1 MSKFKISLVLLV
13 LVTLTA
19 ASLVHGQAPFC
30 DKRIVGYYPDYTRWT
45 LPPADIRYDKLTHIM
60 YFSISP
66 NANGSLDTANVTL
79 SNLQNVEALAHANDV
94 KISICVGG
102 WGRSTHFSTMAGN
115 TTARANFVSNLT
127 QYCLD
132 NALDGVDIDWE
143 PVSSSA
149 DRNKYTT
156 LIQDLKTA
164 LAPHALTLSI
174 AVAAWGSEFNVA
186 AISSIDWI
194 NIMAYDMGVPHSSYA
209 NAVSA
214 LSHWESYGFT
224 RDKET
229 LGVPFYGKNAIATA
243 WPTYKAIIDTYS
255 PGPEIDLIDLPGADD
270 DINFNGI
277 NTIKQKTDFVIN
289 NNYGGIMIWEIAQ
302 DSFDTTSLLTTI
314 NDTMHE
320 LLPTDFDCDDVV
332 GLPDMLFLVSYWL
345 NTDCDTDNNWCDRT
359 DLDLSGKVNLADYAK
374 LASDFYL

>member
-1 MSKFKISLVLLV
+1 MPMFKILLIQ
-13 LVTLTA
+13 LLLALAILTA
-19 ASLVHGQAPFC
+19 PASVQAQAPFC
-30 DKRIVGYYPDYTRWT
+30 DTRIVGYYPDYRQWS

-60 YFSISP
+60 YFSLSP
-66 NANGSLDTANVTL
+66 NADGTIDSTNVTL
-79 SNLQNVEALAHANDV
+79 SNLQSMEALAHANNV
-94 KISICVGG
+94 KVSVCVGG
-102 WGRSTHFSTMAGN
+102 WGRSTHFSAMAGN
-115 TTARANFVSNLT
+115 ATSRANFVANLT

-143 PVSSSA
+143 PVSNAA
-149 DRNKYTT
+149 DRNRYTT

-164 LAPHALTLSI
+164 LSPHSLTLSI

-186 AISSIDWI
+186 AIPSIDWI
-194 NIMAYDMGVPHSSYA
+194 NIMAYDMGIPHSSYA
-209 NAVSA
+209 NAVST

-229 LGVPFYGKNAIATA
+229 LGVPFYGKKPDNSAYI
-243 WPTYKAIIDTYS
+243 YKTIIDTYA
-255 PGPEIDLIDLPGADD
+255 PGPAVDLVD

-302 DSFDTTSLLTTI
+302 DSFDATSLLTAI

-320 LLPTDFDCDDVV
+320 LLPADFDCNDVV
-332 GLPDMLFLVSYWL
+332 GPTDMMFLVSYWL
-345 NTDCDTDNNWCDRT
+345 DTTCNTDNNWCDRT

-374 LASDFYL
+374 LAREYYL